1 MWHSWPVS
9 APGIELLPGICC
21 ETGQMTRSEQ
31 WKQAKEYENLGIDF
45 FSCYKN
51 EIEDC
56 INCES
61 TFQETFLKLLSMIKI
76 KPEWNF
82 MDCGSGLGL
91 PLYLASSYFK
101 KVYGVEIIEEIANIS
116 IKNLN
121 ILKVENFEVVC
132 SDINKIDD
140 NILDTINVFY
150 LFNPF
155 INVIFKNFIL
165 KIINSIK
172 RNDRDVIIIYVNATQ
187 ENLIEKYQNDLFTI
201 KSINDFRKI
210 NFYSH
215 EKDTLK

>member
-1 MWHSWPVS
+1 MSLIKYNHNS
-9 APGIELLPGICC
+9 IDIYL
-21 ETGQMTRSEQ
+21 
-31 WKQAKEYENLGIDF
+31 KQAKEYENLGIDF

-140 NILDTINVFY
+140 NILDIINVFY

>member
-1 MWHSWPVS
+1 MSLIKYNHNS
-9 APGIELLPGICC
+9 IDIYL
-21 ETGQMTRSEQ
+21 
-31 WKQAKEYENLGIDF
+31 KQAKEYENLGIDF

>member
-1 MWHSWPVS
+1 MSLIKYNNNS
-9 APGIELLPGICC
+9 FDLYL
-21 ETGQMTRSEQ
+21 
-31 WKQAKEYENLGIDF
+31 KQAKEYENLGIDF

-61 TFQETFLKLLSMIKI
+61 TFKETFLNLLSMIQI

-91 PLYLASSYFK
+91 PIYLASSYFK

-121 ILKVENFEVVC
+121 ILKVENFEVIC

-155 INVIFKNFIL
+155 INKIFEKFIV
-165 KIINSIK
+165 KIVNSIK
-172 RNDRDVIIIYVNATQ
+172 RADRDVIIIYVNTIQ
-187 ENLIEKYQNDLFTI
+187 ENFLDKYIGNLFTI

-215 EKDTLK
+215 KRV

>member
-1 MWHSWPVS
+1 MSLIKYNHNS
-9 APGIELLPGICC
+9 IDIYL
-21 ETGQMTRSEQ
+21 
-31 WKQAKEYENLGIDF
+31 KQAKEYENLGIDF

-61 TFQETFLKLLSMIKI
+61 SFQETFLKLLSMIKI

>member
-1 MWHSWPVS
+1 
-9 APGIELLPGICC
+9 
-21 ETGQMTRSEQ
+21 MTLIKYKHNAQTLYE
-31 WKQAKEYENLGIDF
+31 KQSKEYNNLGIDF

-56 INCES
+56 TNCES
-61 TFQETFLKLLSMIKI
+61 TFKETFLNLLSMIKI
-76 KPEWNF
+76 KSDWIF

-101 KVYGVEIIEEIANIS
+101 KVYGVEIIKEIANIS
-116 IKNLN
+116 ISNLN
-121 ILKVENFEVVC
+121 ILKVENFEVIC
-132 SDINKIDD
+132 SDINKINYD
-140 NILDTINVFY
+140 ILDTINVFY

-155 INVIFKNFIL
+155 INEIFENFIL

-187 ENLIEKYQNDLFTI
+187 ENLIDKYQDDLFKI